1 MCGATYGWQN
11 RANDLRIVVFH
22 FHKDDHMTT
31 DPIDVSSTGTIDIL
45 PVTVGLDCG
54 DGESVTVIAI
64 SGEALPEP
72 IIVGATKE

>member
-1 MCGATYGWQN
+1 
-11 RANDLRIVVFH
+11 
-22 FHKDDHMTT
+22 MTT

-54 DGESVTVIAI
+54 DGESVTVVAI